1 MSNQQILKSKMDEL
15 LVTTMEKDIT
25 VGLMDEIAY
34 WIENLERSGQFTND
48 EAAIEGFIRFN
59 LGQGKYFKTI
69 EKK

>member
-15 LVTTMEKDIT
+15 EVTTIDKEIT
-25 VGLMDEIAY
+25 VEVMDEITY

-59 LGQGKYFKTI
+59 LGQGKYFKKI